1 MAPPRDLYV
10 PPRSA
15 IPTFYYVAFGVYEP
29 LMVAG
34 GLIGTILDPAGVCI
48 QSHCFPRLMFMSS
61 QIHNQQAPWP
71 AHMLPPPEL
80 PAATVVTV
88 VQYSHVCSLIG
99 LINYFVLTMARR
111 HLASQPALQEQVA
124 RALLTPLLI
133 GDLLHIILTLWAL
146 GDTRWDVSRWTGMLW
161 STVVLGLGL
170 FVPRLAWHLGIGRY
184 VHKRDGRFF

>member
-1 MAPPRDLYV
+1 
-10 PPRSA
+10 
-15 IPTFYYVAFGVYEP
+15 
-29 LMVAG
+29 
-34 GLIGTILDPAGVCI
+34 
-48 QSHCFPRLMFMSS
+48 
-61 QIHNQQAPWP
+61 
-71 AHMLPPPEL
+71 MLPPPEL

-170 FVPRLAWHLGIGRY
+170 FVPRLA
-184 VHKRDGRFF
+184 